1 MKYVI
6 GIDGGGTKTRYT
18 LSTHDLEIIED
29 FTDSTIHYQQIGFEQ
44 VTIRLNKNIAKLI
57 AKVDDV
63 NLITH
68 VFVALPGYGDIKN
81 DTANLEA
88 AVKNGLGNL
97 SYTIGNDTENALS
110 GSLNGSYGINVI
122 AGTGSI
128 GLGITR
134 DGRRYTSGGWCHDF
148 GGDEGSAYWLACRML
163 LEYTQQSDNRKPKTL
178 LYTYLN
184 DELQLEDDTDIL
196 DLTLNK
202 YKMDRTKI
210 ASLSVHLSALASL
223 NDSAALAIFKEA
235 AYELSKI
242 YFAIFNELKFDT
254 SVPISYSGGVFKSG
268 KFILEPLKSTLAENN
283 LTLSDPVH
291 DPSVGGLLLAI
302 KASK

>member
-29 FTDSTIHYQQIGFEQ
+29 FTDSTIHYQQVGFEQ
-44 VTIRLNKNIAKLI
+44 VTISLNKNIAKLI

-68 VFVALPGYGDIKN
+68 VFVGLPGYGDIKN
-81 DTANLEA
+81 DTPNLEA

-128 GLGITR
+128 GLGITK

-210 ASLSVHLSALASL
+210 ASLSVHLNALASL

-242 YFAIFNELKFDT
+242 YLAIFNELKFDT

>member
-29 FTDSTIHYQQIGFEQ
+29 FTDSTIHYQQVGFEQ

-88 AVKNGLGNL
+88 TVKNGLGNL